1 MLDRLLEVLQMLS
14 ILYAA
19 VSNNL
24 QRNNTILVLGRDEL
38 HYLELLESR
47 SHSAVVFAG
56 LEDKV
61 GEGGEANRGA
71 VNGEVHGDVAQVE
84 SHDGGVRDDDVAD
97 HVGAIGELVLG
108 TEEDLDVL
116 DAEAGELVETWGR

>member
-1 MLDRLLEVLQMLS
+1 MLS